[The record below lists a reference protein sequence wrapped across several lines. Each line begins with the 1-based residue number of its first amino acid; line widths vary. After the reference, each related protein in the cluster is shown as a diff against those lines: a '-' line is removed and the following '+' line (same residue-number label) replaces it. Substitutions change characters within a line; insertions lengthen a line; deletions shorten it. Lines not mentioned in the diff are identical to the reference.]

1 MLSAKLV
8 GHRGTW
14 TECIKVSALNK
25 VFCYMCD
32 IAQQERSKWF
42 KVKDLENM
50 FIDLLKC
57 YRIEAQRHV
66 SRFAELLHYR
76 DTDLK
81 KWTVEKYFVA

>member
-57 YRIEAQRHV
+57 YRIRLNVMCHDLQN
-66 SRFAELLHYR
+66 RFTTETLI
-76 DTDLK
+76 
-81 KWTVEKYFVA
+81 